1 MTINRKDT
9 ILIAVLMNIGLLTVL
24 FITAISFEE
33 DTLAPQAEPQSH
45 IAEAPVVE
53 TPAEYLKLVSSQ
65 DLPNDEVDRVL
76 QAYVEQKKPET
87 KKELASQATTPVSK
101 KTNPKYVEI
110 TVKRGDSLDRIA
122 RANKTSIR
130 EIKKLNELK
139 TDRLRIGQV
148 LKIPLPD
155 STASKAK
162 KAPKP
167 SPGDSPVGA
176 VYYELKSGDNP
187 WKVAKNFNVSY
198 ESIIKLNDLDEDK
211 AKSLKPGDKIRIK

>member
-24 FITAISFEE
+24 FITAMSFEE
-33 DTLAPQAEPQSH
+33 ESLAPQSQSSEYV
-45 IAEAPVVE
+45 AEAPVVQ
-53 TPAEYLKLVSSQ
+53 TPAEYLKLVSTQ

-76 QAYVEQKKPET
+76 HAYTEKKKP
-87 KKELASQATTPVSK
+87 TPVK
-101 KTNPKYVEI
+101 KSESPKPAESIPDPQSKYVEI

-122 RANKTSIR
+122 RANKTTVT
-130 EIKKLNELK
+130 EIKKLNNLK
-139 TDRLRIGQV
+139 TDRLRIGQT

-155 STASKAK
+155 TSLEKEK
-162 KAPKP
+162 KSSPPKE
-167 SPGDSPVGA
+167 SPAGA

-187 WKVAKNFNVSY
+187 WKVAKNFSLSY
-198 ESIIKLNDLDEDK
+198 ESIVKLNDLDDDK